1 VYEDNRFHGL
11 LTENGIT
18 RWLARH
24 VATKL
29 SLVELEE
36 ELVAQVLQNEEE
48 RKNYCFVAPNMRVD
62 DVCSLFASNSL
73 LEAVLITASG
83 KESEA
88 LQGIVTRWDIIQI
101 P

>member
-1 VYEDNRFHGL
+1 
-11 LTENGIT
+11 
-18 RWLARH
+18 
-24 VATKL
+24 
-29 SLVELEE
+29 
-36 ELVAQVLQNEEE
+36 
-48 RKNYCFVAPNMRVD
+48 
-62 DVCSLFASNSL
+62 VCSLFASNSL